1 MSINDF
7 TENLGGSKILRFPHS
22 EVSNIL
28 MWCDNFKPH
37 FKCKNNSNDAQ
48 NCNKFH
54 LHNLNDSPECGEKGT
69 TGKIV
74 IWKKPLLL
82 VESTVFLHEK
92 KIVLFRIP
100 VLAQNG
106 SPS

>member
-54 LHNLNDSPECGEKGT
+54 LHNLNDSADAECGEKGT

-74 IWKKPLLL
+74 ISEETPI
-82 VESTVFLHEK
+82 F
-92 KIVLFRIP
+92 
-100 VLAQNG
+100 G
-106 SPS
+106 